1 MLQIGKY
8 NKLEISRIT
17 ASGAVLKTE
26 LGDALLPLRLL
37 PDTAEPGTLL
47 EVFVYVDSDN
57 RLTATTRRPR
67 ATVDDFALLKVIET
81 TTVGSFLD
89 WGLEKDLL
97 LPFGEQ
103 IEPVRRG
110 DMVLV
115 RIYLHSSGRI
125 AATAKLDKFILPG
138 DNELSQGDEVKLIVY
153 AFTDLGVKVVINNKY
168 GGLIFNTE
176 LILKPK
182 YGEQLQGYVKKI
194 REDGKIDITLR
205 ESGAEQS
212 EKDRRTILD
221 ALTAQHG
228 FLPLTDKS
236 SPEDIGK
243 LLRLSKK
250 SFKKVVGGLYKE
262 GAVLIEPD
270 GLRLTGR

>member
-153 AFTDLGVKVVINNKY
+153 AFTDLGVKVVIINKY

-176 LILKPK
+176 LILKSK
-182 YGEQLQGYVKKI
+182 YGEQRQGYVRKI

-205 ESGAEQS
+205 E
-212 EKDRRTILD
+212 
-221 ALTAQHG
+221 
-228 FLPLTDKS
+228 
-236 SPEDIGK
+236 
-243 LLRLSKK
+243 
-250 SFKKVVGGLYKE
+250 
-262 GAVLIEPD
+262 
-270 GLRLTGR
+270 